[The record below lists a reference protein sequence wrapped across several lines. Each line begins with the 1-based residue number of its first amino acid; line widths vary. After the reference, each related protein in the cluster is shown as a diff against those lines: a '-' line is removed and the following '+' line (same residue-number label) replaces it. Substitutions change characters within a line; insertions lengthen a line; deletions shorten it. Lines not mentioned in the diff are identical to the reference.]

1 MEITI
6 LSQAKDEIEVLVKG
20 ETHTLMNIIKST
32 LLDDSRVETA
42 FYDVKRL
49 SNSVEREPV
58 LYIKTMPGEKPIE
71 ILKDVAVIVFR
82 RHFQKRFSKN
92 KRLNLFWNIFFNFLR
107 RMCFSRLQNR
117 KCLPTLS
124 WATDVDICFGNRY
137 RYLFRQPI
145 VFKILNEA
153 TLC

>member
-71 ILKDVAVIVFR
+71 ILKDVA
-82 RHFQKRFSKN
+82 QKIMAECDSFSAAFSKAIQQ
-92 KRLNLFWNIFFNFLR
+92 K
-107 RMCFSRLQNR
+107 
-117 KCLPTLS
+117 
-124 WATDVDICFGNRY
+124 
-137 RYLFRQPI
+137 
-145 VFKILNEA
+145 
-153 TLC
+153 

>member
-20 ETHTLMNIIKST
+20 ETHTLMNIIKAT
-32 LLDDSRVETA
+32 LLEDSRVETA

-71 ILKDVAVIVFR
+71 ILKDVA
-82 RHFQKRFSKN
+82 QKIIAECNNFSAAFSKA
-92 KRLNLFWNIFFNFLR
+92 I
-107 RMCFSRLQNR
+107 Q
-117 KCLPTLS
+117 
-124 WATDVDICFGNRY
+124 
-137 RYLFRQPI
+137 
-145 VFKILNEA
+145 
-153 TLC
+153 

>member
-20 ETHTLMNIIKST
+20 ETHTLMNIIKTT
-32 LLDDSRVETA
+32 LLEDSRVETA

-71 ILKDVAVIVFR
+71 ILKDVA
-82 RHFQKRFSKN
+82 QK
-92 KRLNLFWNIFFNFLR
+92 I
-107 RMCFSRLQNR
+107 MTECDCFSAAFTKAIQQ
-117 KCLPTLS
+117 K
-124 WATDVDICFGNRY
+124 
-137 RYLFRQPI
+137 
-145 VFKILNEA
+145 
-153 TLC
+153 